1 MRAVLADGLTRHG
14 YAEHPTMYFHRREY
28 PPERWKSIMVDQDK
42 QEAEVAIGLGG
53 SSSCG
58 QSEAMTEVNPVRYTQ
73 AIEAGVLPL
82 ASATRFGD
90 PARQARSIKMALST
104 VQPVRDDLY
113 RERFAGKSLFA
124 RPWGPIFESLERRGL
139 VTLDRREGTVT
150 LTGEGVVLVE
160 AIMNTEL

>member
-1 MRAVLADGLTRHG
+1 
-14 YAEHPTMYFHRREY
+14 
-28 PPERWKSIMVDQDK
+28 
-42 QEAEVAIGLGG
+42 
-53 SSSCG
+53 
-58 QSEAMTEVNPVRYTQ
+58 MTEVNPVRYTQ